1 MMPYP
6 TLGLHTPRGV
16 CVLCVSSKGGLHRVH
31 GAPDVASKEKK
42 KKGTISMH
50 YCFRLHVK
58 DS

>member
-42 KKGTISMH
+42 IKEPYPCIIASDCT
-50 YCFRLHVK
+50 
-58 DS
+58 